1 MDGRAQ
7 GVSPRLAYAGDAG
20 NGLAA
25 DRTSVRSSRGEIIGA
40 AAHTTRDQC
49 FAARVDRAPNPEQ
62 RPPEFDSGRPW
73 NSVEFTADGI
83 GCSRASVNDGQASAS
98 SRKERDG

>member
-1 MDGRAQ
+1 MPGWGIRLALGAGPARLSRSPRRGGGDTMDGRAQ

-73 NSVEFTADGI
+73 
-83 GCSRASVNDGQASAS
+83 
-98 SRKERDG
+98 